1 MCRIV
6 AYKSLKKVYYKTP
19 ASIEE
24 IYRTRFQAE
33 SAYHFEIDIK
43 QYGHQN
49 AYPAFLCFTQEMF
62 LLMERIYKAYEG
74 FLYLVNSVPGVVLQQ
89 FSLLCI
95 VDEVKSTN
103 DIEGVRSTRREIKEI
118 IDGGGSKSSRLVSVV
133 QKYRGLLSKEEI
145 AFETSRDIRKFYDE
159 FAHSEVVRDNPRNE
173 LDGEIFR
180 KDSVDVTSSTQSIV
194 HQGIFPEERIIEEME
209 KALCILHDEQMPA
222 LIRAAVFHY
231 FFAYI
236 HPFYDGNGRTGRF
249 ITVYFLGKHLHP
261 LTTIRLSVIIKKN
274 QKKYYRLFEET
285 DSELNRGEMTLF
297 TEEFMQFIAESMEDT
312 VRILTRK
319 KEQLERYRQQI
330 EAMNLEDELMR
341 KLYYILLQAA
351 LFYGQGIT
359 IQEIKKLVKKSRAT
373 IQKRLD
379 KIPEKDLVKT
389 KKRAIYYKI
398 NMLLFRKEKA
408 KAMKAQK
415 V

>member
-1 MCRIV
+1 V

-180 KDSVDVTSSTQSIV
+180 KDSVDVTSSTQRTV

-222 LIRAAVFHY
+222 LIRVAVFHY

-236 HPFYDGNGRTGRF
+236 HPFYDGNGTTGRF
-249 ITVYFLGKHLHP
+249 ITAYFLGKHLHP
-261 LTTIRLSVIIKKN
+261 LATIRLSVIIKKN

-330 EAMNLEDELMR
+330 EAMNLEDELMG

-408 KAMKAQK
+408 ETMKAQK

>member
-1 MCRIV
+1 M

-62 LLMERIYKAYEG
+62 LLMERIYKSYEG

-118 IDGGGSKSSRLVSVV
+118 IDGGESKSSRLVSVV

-159 FAHSEVVRDNPRNE
+159 FAHAEVVRDNPRNE

-180 KDSVDVTSSTQSIV
+180 KDSVDVTSSTQRTV

-222 LIRAAVFHY
+222 LIRVAVFHY

-249 ITVYFLGKHLHP
+249 ITAYFLGKHLHP
-261 LTTIRLSVIIKKN
+261 LATIRLSVIIKKN

-330 EAMNLEDELMR
+330 EAMNLEDELMG

-359 IQEIKKLVKKSRAT
+359 IREIKKLVKKSRAT

-408 KAMKAQK
+408 KAMKVQK

>member
-1 MCRIV
+1 M

-24 IYRTRFQAE
+24 IYRTRFQEE

-62 LLMERIYKAYEG
+62 LLMERIYKSYEG

-118 IDGGGSKSSRLVSVV
+118 IDGGGSRSSRLESVV

-180 KDSVDVTSSTQSIV
+180 KDSVDVTSSTQRTV

-222 LIRAAVFHY
+222 LIRVAVFHY

-249 ITVYFLGKHLHP
+249 ITTYFLGKHLHP
-261 LTTIRLSVIIKKN
+261 LATIRLSVIIKKN

-285 DSELNRGEMTLF
+285 DSELNRGEMTFF

-359 IQEIKKLVKKSRAT
+359 IQEIKKLVRKSRAT

-408 KAMKAQK
+408 GTMKAQK

>member
-118 IDGGGSKSSRLVSVV
+118 IDGGGSKSSRLESVV

-159 FAHSEVVRDNPRNE
+159 FAHAEVVRDNPRNE

-180 KDSVDVTSSTQSIV
+180 KDSVDVTSSTQRTV

-249 ITVYFLGKHLHP
+249 ITAYFLGKHLHP
-261 LTTIRLSVIIKKN
+261 LATIRLSVIIKKN

>member
-49 AYPAFLCFTQEMF
+49 AYLAFLCFTQEMF
-62 LLMERIYKAYEG
+62 LLMERIYKSYEG

-118 IDGGGSKSSRLVSVV
+118 IDGGGSKSSRLVSVG

-180 KDSVDVTSSTQSIV
+180 KDSVDVTSSTQRTV

-222 LIRAAVFHY
+222 LIRVAVFHY

-236 HPFYDGNGRTGRF
+236 HPSYDGNGRTGRF
-249 ITVYFLGKHLHP
+249 ITAYFLGKHLHP
-261 LTTIRLSVIIKKN
+261 LATIRLSVIIKKN

-398 NMLLFRKEKA
+398 NMLLFRKEKV

>member
-1 MCRIV
+1 M

>member
-1 MCRIV
+1 M

-180 KDSVDVTSSTQSIV
+180 KDSVDVTSSTQRTV

-222 LIRAAVFHY
+222 LIRVAVFHY

-249 ITVYFLGKHLHP
+249 ITAYFLGKHLHP
-261 LTTIRLSVIIKKN
+261 LATIRLSVIIKKN

-330 EAMNLEDELMR
+330 EAMNLEDELMG

-408 KAMKAQK
+408 ETMKAQK

>member
-62 LLMERIYKAYEG
+62 LLMERIYKSYEG

-118 IDGGGSKSSRLVSVV
+118 IDGGGSKSSRLESVV

-145 AFETSRDIRKFYDE
+145 AFETSHDIRKFYDE
-159 FAHSEVVRDNPRNE
+159 FAHAEVVRDDPRNE

-180 KDSVDVTSSTQSIV
+180 KDSVDVTSSTQRTV

-222 LIRAAVFHY
+222 LIRVAVFHY

-249 ITVYFLGKHLHP
+249 ITAYFLGKHLHP
-261 LTTIRLSVIIKKN
+261 LATIRLSVIIKKN

-359 IQEIKKLVKKSRAT
+359 IQEIKKLVRRSRAT

-389 KKRAIYYKI
+389 KRRAIYYKI

-408 KAMKAQK
+408 ETMKAQK

>member
-1 MCRIV
+1 
-6 AYKSLKKVYYKTP
+6 
-19 ASIEE
+19 
-24 IYRTRFQAE
+24 
-33 SAYHFEIDIK
+33 
-43 QYGHQN
+43 
-49 AYPAFLCFTQEMF
+49 MF

-285 DSELNRGEMTLF
+285 DSALNRGEMTLF

-359 IQEIKKLVKKSRAT
+359 IQEIKKLVKKSRTT

>member
-1 MCRIV
+1 M

-62 LLMERIYKAYEG
+62 LLMERIYKSYEG

-118 IDGGGSKSSRLVSVV
+118 IDGGESKSSRLVSVV

-159 FAHSEVVRDNPRNE
+159 FAHAEVVRDNPRNE

-180 KDSVDVTSSTQSIV
+180 KDSVDVTSSTQRTV

-222 LIRAAVFHY
+222 LIRVAVFHY

-236 HPFYDGNGRTGRF
+236 HPSYDGNGRTGRF
-249 ITVYFLGKHLHP
+249 ITAYFLGKHLHP
-261 LTTIRLSVIIKKN
+261 LATIRLSVIIKKN

-330 EAMNLEDELMR
+330 EAMNLDDELMR

-359 IQEIKKLVKKSRAT
+359 IREIKKLVKKSRAT

-408 KAMKAQK
+408 KAMKVQK